1 MPHELKTG
9 FLYFFQGFKM
19 LLKPGIRAFVI
30 IPFVISA
37 LVFIS
42 IVGPAAYY
50 FEGLLDDLVNKL
62 PDWLSFIYWIITPLL
77 TLLLLFISAYL
88 FSLVTNIIG
97 APFNSFLAEKTETLL
112 TDKQSVPIT
121 GVSELMSM
129 VKHSLKREL
138 DKLAYYI
145 PRLLVLLIL
154 TFIPGVNVISSFAWF
169 VMGAWMLAIQ
179 YSDFAMDNNNINF
192 KNMLLLLK
200 KERFTAL
207 GFGLAVTLSLSIPL
221 FNLLVMPAAV
231 IGATIMWV
239 DLHKTRTT

>member
-1 MPHELKTG
+1 MLYELKTG

-19 LLKPGIRAFVI
+19 LLHPGIRAFVI

-37 LVFIS
+37 FVFIS
-42 IVGPAAYY
+42 IVGPTAYY
-50 FEGLLDDLVNKL
+50 FEGLLDDLINKL

-77 TLLLLFISAYL
+77 TLLFLFISAYL
-88 FSLVTNIIG
+88 FSLVANIIG

-112 TDKQSVPIT
+112 TGKHSESIT
-121 GVSELMSM
+121 GLGELLSM
-129 VKHSLKREL
+129 VQHSLKREL
-138 DKLAYYI
+138 DKLVYYI
-145 PRLLVLLIL
+145 PRLLALVVL
-154 TFIPGVNVISSFAWF
+154 TFIPGVNVLASFVWLI
-169 VMGAWMLAIQ
+169 MGAWMLAIQ

-207 GFGLAVTLSLSIPL
+207 GFGLAVTLTLSIPL
-221 FNLLVMPAAV
+221 LNFLVMPTAV